1 MKHAR
6 SDYDLI
12 QDPRQN
18 GIPEDEP
25 VFLLRAND
33 LCTPDVVMFWAKR
46 AKEIGASE
54 EIVQMAKDHA
64 IAMLTWGEENGRKIP
79 DLP

>member
-25 VFLLRAND
+25 VFLLRAQD
-33 LCTPDVVMFWAKR
+33 ICSPDIVMDWAQK
-46 AKEIGASE
+46 AEDMGASS
-54 EIVQMAKDHA
+54 EIVKLARDQAV
-64 IAMLTWGEENGRKIP
+64 AMLNWGEKHKRQIP